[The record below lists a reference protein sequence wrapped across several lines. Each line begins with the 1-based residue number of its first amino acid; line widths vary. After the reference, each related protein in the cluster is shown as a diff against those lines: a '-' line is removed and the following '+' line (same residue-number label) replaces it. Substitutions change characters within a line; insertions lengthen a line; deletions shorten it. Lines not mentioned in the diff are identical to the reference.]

1 MKIEIKG
8 DNLRIYP
15 GRSCKESNVRETLL
29 IFFLIN
35 ALIHPFSKQMIELDI
50 RNFKIFDESVDKK
63 KCYMFRMQS
72 KPTQI
77 ATLGNELNLDD
88 VPDKLTSSGSSAST
102 TASHMEPPQHHQP
115 NQQPTEILFK
125 TKSMTEMKRIFG
137 LLQWKNSLIYD
148 DSVSKLKIYII
159 CSLFHIFAQHIPFI
173 A

>member
-1 MKIEIKG
+1 
-8 DNLRIYP
+8 
-15 GRSCKESNVRETLL
+15 
-29 IFFLIN
+29 
-35 ALIHPFSKQMIELDI
+35 MIELDI

-63 KCYMFRMQS
+63 KSYMFRMQS

-102 TASHMEPPQHHQP
+102 TASHVEPQHHQP
-115 NQQPTEILFK
+115 HQQPTEILFK

-148 DSVSKLKIYII
+148 DSVSK
-159 CSLFHIFAQHIPFI
+159 IFFFFFVILLYF
-173 A
+173 